1 MADREKGGVTKIE
14 RWRESAV
21 CIYSRKV
28 KTAARTAAAAPAGL
42 MKPPAL
48 VATWE
53 AVGDGPPRDVVKL
66 LAWLVGMEP
75 AEVEH
80 DVVVK
85 LVPYRVTTVSL
96 PPWPWWAAV
105 VLVSTLL
112 VVELA
117 ATEDEEMAEGAD
129 DDVVGLAVSRVRA
142 PVTL

>member
-1 MADREKGGVTKIE
+1 ME
-14 RWRESAV
+14 RNVSVDESVV

-66 LAWLVGMEP
+66 LARVVGIEP

-96 PPWPWWAAV
+96 PLWPWWVAV

-117 ATEDEEMAEGAD
+117 ATDDEEMADEEAAD
-129 DDVVGLAVSRVRA
+129 EVVGLAVSRVRV